1 MSRKAGKKAHG
12 LCPEA
17 AFTWALGSQPQ
28 EPTPDAGLSP
38 STVLAQGL
46 LSQTSEQ
53 DPICPRLTLTLR
65 GTVGGREARLEML
78 AGTVVLKP
86 AFLPGAQTFKGQDV
100 LRLVP
105 AAAHGP
111 AGASPGVSAQSCQGS
126 WHLLCLGAKE
136 RPLMRS
142 LCELQEPG
150 PSHCWTAEKG
160 WGHISPQLGTLL
172 AHQDILKQAGEGV
185 PASPLWQPFLFK
197 GYLPQVLP
205 NYRMGERR
213 EGGACGDQSWEN
225 CPPPSLPLWVGRGP
239 AQHRQATHSQPPRL
253 QDCC

>member
-1 MSRKAGKKAHG
+1 MQA
-12 LCPEA
+12 CPLQQS
-17 AFTWALGSQPQ
+17 WHKDS
-28 EPTPDAGLSP
+28 
-38 STVLAQGL
+38 
-46 LSQTSEQ
+46 SQTSEQ

-65 GTVGGREARLEML
+65 GTVGGREVRLEML
-78 AGTVVLKP
+78 AGTIVLKP

-172 AHQDILKQAGEGV
+172 AHQDILKQAGEGCQPLHSGNPSCSKVTYLKFSQTTEWVRGGREV
-185 PASPLWQPFLFK
+185 PAEIRVGKTALHPLFHSGWA
-197 GYLPQVLP
+197 
-205 NYRMGERR
+205 
-213 EGGACGDQSWEN
+213 EGLHSTGR
-225 CPPPSLPLWVGRGP
+225 PPTPSLPGCRTAANMLL
-239 AQHRQATHSQPPRL
+239 TTTPRPRTG
-253 QDCC
+253 CC